1 MNNATRPAAGDNL
14 AGPHESA
21 AEPPR
26 ARPWAAATSLAW
38 REIVRFLRQPNR
50 IIGAVG
56 QPVIFWL
63 LFGAGL
69 SQSFQVTA
77 EGDARIDFREYFFPG
92 ALMLIVLFTA
102 IFATISII
110 EDRREGFLQA
120 VLVSPTPRWAMVLGK
135 AAGGMALALAEGLI
149 FLLLGLSI
157 VGGVAAAQF
166 ALAVLML
173 VVAGL
178 GLTSLG
184 IVIAWR
190 TDSTQG
196 FHAIMSVLLFP
207 MWLLSGAFFPIP
219 AAAAN
224 AAWGQAALHWVMRLN
239 PLSYGVAGLQHT
251 LSIRLAADG
260 PHWSPSPALAWSVTV
275 AFTAI
280 MFIFACRV
288 ARRSTSGDLL

>member
-1 MNNATRPAAGDNL
+1 MNNAARRTAGDNPT
-14 AGPHESA
+14 GPHESA

-69 SQSFQVTA
+69 SQSFRVAA
-77 EGDARIDFREYFFPG
+77 EGDAAIDFREYFFPG

-219 AAAAN
+219 AAAAD

-239 PLSYGVAGLQHT
+239 PLSYGVAGLQQT

-260 PHWSPSPALAWSVTV
+260 PHWSPSLALAWSVTV
-275 AFTAI
+275 TFTAI
-280 MFIFACRV
+280 MFFFACRV